1 MKGVARKI
9 IQSPVYMVLF
19 ALVIRVVYTLMTR
32 SYYFVGLWDL
42 FEPATLARSL
52 AIGHGYSD
60 PYTVTTGPSA
70 LIPPVYPWVTSLAFR
85 VFGVYSHGAGFVM
98 VVFNSI
104 FSALTCWTVYRICV
118 RVFNQTVAVWS
129 GWLWALS
136 PFAIYYS
143 VDWIWETAMSA
154 FLLSWLLLLTLE
166 MEGDDSLR
174 SWAGYAVLWGF
185 VGLTNTAELAWL
197 PFSGCW
203 LLYHLVRGR
212 KRFVVPVVVSA
223 VVFWLVLTPWL
234 VRNYVVFGQVVFIRD
249 NFGNELRAGNN
260 ALSEGLKVVKFDS
273 GRDPYLLNLYKQ
285 MGEAAINA
293 QQADAAKAWIAN
305 HPGRFFEL
313 CVRRFWYFWGG
324 TPHDYGNDPFGWA
337 KQIKNHFYALWS
349 VLAFVGLIVAIKR
362 RIHGVFL
369 FATILLSYPLAYY
382 ITVPEPRYRH
392 PIEPEMLMLTVYLFW
407 ALAMRFL
414 PQRQPVKDGV
424 MAQR

>member
-104 FSALTCWTVYRICV
+104 FSALTCWTVYRICN

-154 FLLSWLLLLTLE
+154 FLLSW
-166 MEGDDSLR
+166 
-174 SWAGYAVLWGF
+174 
-185 VGLTNTAELAWL
+185 
-197 PFSGCW
+197 
-203 LLYHLVRGR
+203 
-212 KRFVVPVVVSA
+212 
-223 VVFWLVLTPWL
+223 
-234 VRNYVVFGQVVFIRD
+234 
-249 NFGNELRAGNN
+249 
-260 ALSEGLKVVKFDS
+260 
-273 GRDPYLLNLYKQ
+273 
-285 MGEAAINA
+285 
-293 QQADAAKAWIAN
+293 
-305 HPGRFFEL
+305 
-313 CVRRFWYFWGG
+313 
-324 TPHDYGNDPFGWA
+324 
-337 KQIKNHFYALWS
+337 
-349 VLAFVGLIVAIKR
+349 
-362 RIHGVFL
+362 
-369 FATILLSYPLAYY
+369 
-382 ITVPEPRYRH
+382 
-392 PIEPEMLMLTVYLFW
+392 
-407 ALAMRFL
+407 
-414 PQRQPVKDGV
+414 
-424 MAQR
+424 

>member
-104 FSALTCWTVYRICV
+104 FSALTCWTIYRICN

-166 MEGDDSLR
+166 MEGDDRIS

-185 VGLTNTAELAWL
+185 VGLTNTGELAWL

-234 VRNYVVFGQVVFIRD
+234 VRNYVVFGQMVFIRD

-324 TPHDYGNDPFGWA
+324 TPHDYGNDPLGWA

-349 VLAFVGLIVAIKR
+349 LLAFVGLIVAIKR

-414 PQRQPVKDGV
+414 SKRQPAKDEI